1 MMPAEITCKVCG
13 KVFVG
18 RKGSKYCCK
27 ECYRKA
33 SEQRRKQVDS
43 TFPDRCLES
52 AEKAVEA
59 CDEETVSRLT
69 SILATNDRYSASKL
83 KRGWVQS
90 GPSFKGRV
98 CEVCGKTYDAKNAN
112 QKYCSRECIKL
123 AKKRNQLTT
132 TDRHTDVAEIAVGGL
147 TSETKLRLAVLL
159 RGVA

>member
-1 MMPAEITCKVCG
+1 MPAEITCQVCG

-33 SEQRRKQVDS
+33 SEKKKKQADS
-43 TFPDRCLES
+43 TFLDRCLPS
-52 AEKAVEA
+52 AIKAVES
-59 CDEETVSRLT
+59 CDEETIDRLT
-69 SILATNDRYSASKL
+69 LILATSDRRSMSKM

-98 CEVCGKTYDAKNAN
+98 CEVCGKTFTANSAN
-112 QKYCSRECIKL
+112 QKYCSRECVKL
-123 AKKRNQLTT
+123 AKKRKQHTT
-132 TDRHTDVAEIAVGGL
+132 TDRHTDVAEIAVGAL